1 MRHRIPHVLPGFARG
16 AALAA
21 AGVVGLALLAG
32 CAPTLPV
39 VVTPINCPVSA
50 ELLAQRCQAPQAIAN
65 GATFGEVLQ
74 LHQLDRKALRDCAA
88 RDQLLAEMI
97 VQCQRTIQDYNDR
110 LVEINRRIAD
120 KP

>member
-1 MRHRIPHVLPGFARG
+1 MRCLCNSSWAFAVALG
-16 AALAA
+16 A
-21 AGVVGLALLAG
+21 LAG

-39 VVTPINCPVSA
+39 VVAPINCPVPA
-50 ELLAQRCQAPQAIAN
+50 EQLARRCQAPQAIAN
-65 GATFGEVLQ
+65 GATYGEVLQ

-88 RDQLLAEMI
+88 HDQLLAEMI

-110 LVEINRRIAD
+110 LVEINRQISG

>member
-21 AGVVGLALLAG
+21 AGVVGLALPAG
-32 CAPTLPV
+32 CAPTPPGG
-39 VVTPINCPVSA
+39 VTPINCPVSA

-88 RDQLLAEMI
+88 HDQLLAEMI
-97 VQCQRTIQDYNDR
+97 VQCQRPLQAYNDR
-110 LVEINRRIAD
+110 LVEIHRRIAD

>member
-1 MRHRIPHVLPGFARG
+1 MARRILQASFVRR
-16 AALAA
+16 AALS
-21 AGVVGLALLAG
+21 AGWLAGLHTLAG

-39 VVTPINCPVSA
+39 VVAPINCPVSA
-50 ELLAQRCQAPQAIAN
+50 EQLARRCQAPQAIAN
-65 GATFGEVLQ
+65 GATYGEVLQ

-88 RDQLLAEMI
+88 HDRLLAEMI
-97 VQCQRTIQDYNDR
+97 VQCQRTILDYNDR

>member
-1 MRHRIPHVLPGFARG
+1 MKHPLQASSIRLAG
-16 AALAA
+16 LAA
-21 AGVVGLALLAG
+21 GLLALAG

-39 VVTPINCPVSA
+39 VVAPINCPVPA

-65 GATFGEVLQ
+65 GATYGEVLQ

-88 RDQLLAEMI
+88 HDQLLAEMI
-97 VQCQRTIQDYNDR
+97 VKCQRTIQDYNDR
-110 LVEINRRIAD
+110 LVEINRQISG